1 MYQFLPEG
9 LYPQPEGY
17 TREELLLA
25 MQQGKILQATAVMC
39 DERHDLHVTLGYC
52 RGVIPRAEAARGIL
66 GGETRDIAILSRVG
80 RPVCFTV
87 TGLTPDGTALLSRRS
102 AQEAALEHIFRESR
116 PGDLLPAVV
125 TGLAPFGAF
134 CDIGCGAA
142 GLLGLR
148 DICVSRLSH
157 PGELLRVGQ
166 RLPVVIRSLD
176 PVRRRVGLTLR
187 ELLGTWEENAAHFCA
202 GQTVPGIVRART
214 DYGVFIALTPNLCG
228 LAERDD
234 TLEPGQPVCVYI
246 RAIHPETLKLK
257 LTVLHRLDALPP
269 QPLAFAK
276 TTGRLDVWRYGSR
289 ECAKIVS
296 VF

>member
-1 MYQFLPEG
+1 MHQFLPEG
-9 LYPQPEGY
+9 LHPQPEGY

-25 MQQGKILQATAVMC
+25 MQQGKILQATARKC
-39 DERHDLHVTLGYC
+39 DERHALHVALGC
-52 RGVIPRAEAARGIL
+52 CKGLIPRVEAARGIL

-87 TGLTPDGTALLSRRS
+87 MGFAPDGTALLSRRS
-102 AQEAALEHIFRESR
+102 AQEAALERILREAR
-116 PGDLLPAVV
+116 PGDILPAVV

-134 CDIGCGAA
+134 CDIGCGAV

-148 DICVSRLSH
+148 NLCVSRLSH
-157 PGELLRVGQ
+157 PGELLHVGQ
-166 RLPVVIRSLD
+166 RLPVVIQSLD
-176 PVRRRVGLTLR
+176 PAQRRVRLTLR
-187 ELLGTWEENAAHFCA
+187 ELLGTWEENAARFRA

-214 DYGVFIALTPNLCG
+214 EYGVFIALTLNLCG
-228 LAERDD
+228 MAERDD

-246 RAIHPETLKLK
+246 KAIHPETLKIK

-269 QPLAFAK
+269 QPLVFSR
-276 TTGRLDVWRYGSR
+276 TEGRLDVWRYGSR
-289 ECAKIVS
+289 ERAKIVT

>member
-1 MYQFLPEG
+1 MHQFLPEG

-17 TREELLLA
+17 TREELQLA
-25 MQQGKILQATAVMC
+25 MLQGKILQGTAVKC
-39 DERHDLHVTLGYC
+39 DEKHNLHVPLGRC
-52 RGVIPRAEAARGIL
+52 RGLITRAEAARGIL

-87 TGLTPDGTALLSRRS
+87 LGFAPDGTALLSRRS
-102 AQEAALEHIFRESR
+102 AQDAALEHIFRENR
-116 PGDLLPAVV
+116 PGDILPVVV

-134 CDIGCGAA
+134 CDIGCGAS

-148 DICVSRLSH
+148 DLCVSRLQH
-157 PGELLRVGQ
+157 PGELLRIGQ
-166 RLPVVIRSLD
+166 RLPVAIRSLD
-176 PVRRRVGLTLR
+176 PVQRRVGLTLR
-187 ELLGTWEENAAHFCA
+187 ELLGTWAENAARFCA

-214 DYGVFIALTPNLCG
+214 EYGVFIALTPNLCG

-246 RAIHPETLKLK
+246 KSLHPETLKIK

-269 QPLAFAK
+269 QPLAFTKLA
-276 TTGRLDVWRYGSR
+276 GRLDMWRYGSR
-289 ECAKIVS
+289 ENAKIVT